1 MKYGKIMAFAAS
13 ALAASVACAAEAA
26 SVTVDCA
33 KEIGKIKPLNGVN
46 FGPKTAIKDIKGYDE
61 RGDFYA
67 LNVHSVR
74 LHDVSAQNA
83 GMMIVDTN
91 MVFPLFHA
99 DPNDP
104 RNYLFGETDDYLKA
118 ATAKGAKIVYRLGIT
133 IDHSIAKRRTT
144 PPPDPE
150 KWAEICCHI
159 IAHYNDGWANG
170 HKMNIEYWE
179 IWNEPELI
187 NWKGKSP
194 MWNGTMKQFT
204 DFYIRTA
211 KIIKARYPHLK
222 IGGAAFTFYNPTLRK
237 FVEDIAAAKAPLD
250 FISWHYYDND
260 ITKLTRW
267 IRENKLHML
276 KNGFPNAEIHI
287 NEWHCMPFTWAELRK
302 DRTNYLKFKN
312 LFCGVWAGA
321 AMTAMQDT
329 PIDVANFY
337 TYSSG
342 NFGMLDAITNKPA
355 KCYYPFKAFGDLL
368 AFPTRLAASSSADN
382 VYSLA
387 GKSAGGKVAA
397 LVNIPWAKR
406 GGTLDIEFKNCKSD
420 LSKAKVLLCDD
431 DKNLEP
437 ADGVKIGQD
446 KISLDIKSDSICVF
460 VEL

>member
-1 MKYGKIMAFAAS
+1 MKYGKIIALAAS
-13 ALAASVACAAEAA
+13 ALAAAAACAAESAAQTA
-26 SVTVDCA
+26 SVTVDCSNV
-33 KEIGKIKPLNGVN
+33 IGKIKPLNGVN
-46 FGPKTAIKDIKGYDE
+46 FGPKITNEDIKNSDQRE
-61 RGDFYA
+61 AFYA

-74 LHDVSAQNA
+74 LHDVPLQNK

-150 KWAEICCHI
+150 KWADICCHI

-194 MWNGTMKQFT
+194 MWNGTIKQFT

-222 IGGAAFTFYNPTLRK
+222 IGGAAFTYYNPTLRK
-237 FVEDIAAAKAPLD
+237 FVQDVAAAKAPLD
-250 FISWHYYDND
+250 FISWHFYGDR
-260 ITKLTRW
+260 ISKLTGW
-267 IRENKLHML
+267 INENKKFMI
-276 KNGFPNAEIHI
+276 KNGFPNTEIHV
-287 NEWHCMPFTWAELRK
+287 NEWHCMPCDWPELRK
-302 DRTNYLKFKN
+302 NKMNILKFKT
-312 LFCGVWAGA
+312 LYCGVWASA

-329 PIDVANFY
+329 PIDVSNFY
-337 TYSSG
+337 TYGDSQ
-342 NFGMLDAITNKPA
+342 NWGMLDTITLKPA
-355 KCYYPFKAFGDLL
+355 KCYYPFKAFGDML
-368 AFPTRLAASSSADN
+368 AFPTRLATANSADN
-382 VYSLA
+382 IYSLA
-387 GKSAGGKVAA
+387 GKNSDGKIAA
-397 LVNIPWAKR
+397 LVSIPWAKR
-406 GGTLDIEFKNCKSD
+406 GGTLEISFKNCRPTSRKRKFS
-420 LSKAKVLLCDD
+420 SATTRKTSSPRRA
-431 DKNLEP
+431 
-437 ADGVKIGQD
+437 
-446 KISLDIKSDSICVF
+446 
-460 VEL
+460 